1 MLLIN
6 SSYLFIP
13 KLSLENLFFFKF
25 NFNFF
30 IFSANFS
37 VNIVSLK
44 VFKDLLIVAIITN
57 LLFPI
62 NDSCNI
68 FVKFDSCQGI
78 NSLFLAA
85 NILIHLC
92 KVNKDLF
99 IEPNSLFF
107 ILKLN
112 VGFSFPAKSINIIL
126 LNNFFL
132 FKFINSSPSFSI

>member
-6 SSYLFIP
+6 SSYLLIP

-30 IFSANFS
+30 IFSANFR

-62 NDSCNI
+62 KDSCNI
-68 FVKFDSCQGI
+68 FVKFDSFQGI
-78 NSLFLAA
+78 NSLFLFLFFDI
-85 NILIHLC
+85 NKLKHLFN
-92 KVNKDLF
+92 VNKDLF
-99 IEPNSLFF
+99 IEPNFLLF
-107 ILKLN
+107 IL
-112 VGFSFPAKSINIIL
+112 
-126 LNNFFL
+126 
-132 FKFINSSPSFSI
+132 